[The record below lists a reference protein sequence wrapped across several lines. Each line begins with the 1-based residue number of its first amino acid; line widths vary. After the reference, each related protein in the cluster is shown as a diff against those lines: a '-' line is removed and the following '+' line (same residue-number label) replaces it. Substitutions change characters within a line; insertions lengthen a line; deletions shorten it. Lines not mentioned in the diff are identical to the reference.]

1 MLFVGSPLRYAA
13 AAALLAM
20 LLAACVWDVR
30 VRKIPNRLTALIAVA
45 GFLFTMWQ
53 HPNWTGLGIAFGGF
67 AVGMLVWFPS
77 YAFGLLGAGDV
88 KLAAAAG
95 MWLGPMRTFEAAI
108 IGGIIGGALALLW
121 MLRFRGVRGTATSLW
136 VASVLP
142 RTLVQARVGP
152 TTRQHVP
159 YSVALS
165 IGIAVAALMSKHLF

>member
-1 MLFVGSPLRYAA
+1 MLFAGSPLRYAA

-20 LLAACVWDVR
+20 LLTACVWDVR

-108 IGGIIGGALALLW
+108 IGGIIGGVLALLW
-121 MLRFRGVRGTATSLW
+121 MLRFRGVRGTAASLW

-142 RTLVQARVGP
+142 RTLVQPRTGP
-152 TTRQHVP
+152 ATRQHVP

>member
-1 MLFVGSPLRYAA
+1 VLFVGSPLRYAA
-13 AAALLAM
+13 AAVLLAM
-20 LLAACVWDVR
+20 LLTACVWDIR
-30 VRKIPNRLTALIAVA
+30 VRKIPNRLSASIAVL

-53 HPNWTGLGIAFGGF
+53 HPNWSGLGIAFGGF

-95 MWLGPMRTFEAAI
+95 IWLGPMRTFEAAI
-108 IGGIIGGALALLW
+108 IGGIIGGVLALLW

-165 IGIAVAALMSKHLF
+165 LGVAIVAWMPKHLF

>member
-1 MLFVGSPLRYAA
+1 VLFVGSPLRYAA
-13 AAALLAM
+13 AVALLAM

-30 VRKIPNRLTALIAVA
+30 VRKIPNRLTACIAVA
-45 GFLFTMWQ
+45 GILFTMWQ
-53 HPNWTGLGIAFGGF
+53 HPNWMGLGIAFGGF

-108 IGGIIGGALALLW
+108 IAGIIGGALALVW

-142 RTLVQARVGP
+142 RTLVQPRVGP
-152 TTRQHVP
+152 ATRQHVP

-165 IGIAVAALMSKHLF
+165 IGVAVAALMTKHLF

>member
-1 MLFVGSPLRYAA
+1 VLFGGSPLRYAA
-13 AAALLAM
+13 AAAFLTM
-20 LLAACVWDVR
+20 LLTACVYDVR
-30 VRKIPNRLTALIAVA
+30 FRRIPNRLTASVAAA

-53 HPNWTGLGIAFGGF
+53 HPNLAGLGIAFGGF

-108 IGGIIGGALALLW
+108 IGGVVGGALAVLW

-142 RTLVQARVGP
+142 RTLVQPRVGP

-165 IGIAVAALMSKHLF
+165 IGLAIAALLTKHLF

>member
-1 MLFVGSPLRYAA
+1 VPFVGSPLRYAA
-13 AAALLAM
+13 AAVFLTM
-20 LLAACVWDVR
+20 LCIACVWDVR
-30 VRKIPNRLTALIAVA
+30 VRKIPNRLTAALAA
-45 GFLFTMWQ
+45 TGLLFTLWE
-53 HPNWTGLGIAFGGF
+53 HPNLSGLGIAFGGL

-95 MWLGPMRTFEAAI
+95 MWLGPMRTFEAAL

-142 RTLVQARVGP
+142 RTLVQPRVGP
-152 TTRQHVP
+152 ATRQHVP
-159 YSVALS
+159 YSIALS
-165 IGIAVAALMSKHLF
+165 LGLAIAAWLPKHLF

>member
-1 MLFVGSPLRYAA
+1 VLFAGSPLRYAA
-13 AAALLAM
+13 AAVLLAM

-30 VRKIPNRLTALIAVA
+30 VRRIPNRLTASIAA
-45 GFLFTMWQ
+45 LGLLFTIWQ
-53 HPNWTGLGIAFGGF
+53 HPNLGGLGIAFGGL
-67 AVGMLVWFPS
+67 AVGLLVWFPS

-142 RTLVQARVGP
+142 RTLVQKREGP
-152 TTRQHVP
+152 ATRQHVP
-159 YSVALS
+159 YSVALCL
-165 IGIAVAALMSKHLF
+165 GIAIVAWMPKHLF

>member
-1 MLFVGSPLRYAA
+1 MMFAGSPLRYAA

-142 RTLVQARVGP
+142 RTLVQPRVGP
-152 TTRQHVP
+152 ATRQHVP

>member
-1 MLFVGSPLRYAA
+1 MFVGSPLRYAA
-13 AAALLAM
+13 AAVFLTM
-20 LLAACVWDVR
+20 LGIACVWDVR
-30 VRKIPNRLTALIAVA
+30 VRKIPNRLTASLAA
-45 GFLFTMWQ
+45 TGFLFTMWQ
-53 HPNWTGLGIAFGGF
+53 HPNLAGLGIAFGGL

-142 RTLVQARVGP
+142 RTLVQPRVGP

-165 IGIAVAALMSKHLF
+165 LGVAIAAWMPKHLF

>member
-1 MLFVGSPLRYAA
+1 VIFVGSPLRYAA
-13 AAALLAM
+13 AAVLLTM
-20 LLAACVWDVR
+20 LGIACVWDVR
-30 VRKIPNRLTALIAVA
+30 VRKIPNRLTASLAAA
-45 GFLFTMWQ
+45 GLLFTLWQ
-53 HPNWTGLGIAFGGF
+53 HPNLSGLSIAFGGF

-142 RTLVQARVGP
+142 RTLVQPRVGP
-152 TTRQHVP
+152 ATRQHVP

-165 IGIAVAALMSKHLF
+165 LGVAIVAWMPKHLF

>member
-1 MLFVGSPLRYAA
+1 
-13 AAALLAM
+13 M

-53 HPNWTGLGIAFGGF
+53 HPNWSGLGIAFGGF

-95 MWLGPMRTFEAAI
+95 MWLGPMRTFEAAL
-108 IGGIIGGALALLW
+108 IGGVIGGALALLW
-121 MLRFRGVRGTATSLW
+121 MLRFRGIRGTAASL
-136 VASVLP
+136 
-142 RTLVQARVGP
+142 
-152 TTRQHVP
+152 
-159 YSVALS
+159 
-165 IGIAVAALMSKHLF
+165 

>member
-1 MLFVGSPLRYAA
+1 MFVGSPLRFAA
-13 AAALLAM
+13 AAVFLTLLVI
-20 LLAACVWDVR
+20 ACVWDVR
-30 VRKIPNRLTALIAVA
+30 VRKIPNRLTATIAA
-45 GFLFTMWQ
+45 LGFLFTMWQ
-53 HPNWTGLGIAFGGF
+53 HPNWSGLGIAFGGF
-67 AVGMLVWFPS
+67 AVGMLIWFPS

-95 MWLGPMRTFEAAI
+95 MWLGPMRTFEAAL
-108 IGGIIGGALALLW
+108 IGGVIGGALALLW

-142 RTLVQARVGP
+142 RTLVQPRVGP

-165 IGIAVAALMSKHLF
+165 IGIAVAALMTKHLF

>member
-1 MLFVGSPLRYAA
+1 MFAGSPLRYAA
-13 AAALLAM
+13 AAVLLAM
-20 LLAACVWDVR
+20 LFAACVWDIR
-30 VRKIPNRLTALIAVA
+30 VRKIPNRLTASVAVA
-45 GFLFTMWQ
+45 GFLFTMSQ

-95 MWLGPMRTFEAAI
+95 MWLGPMRTFEAAL
-108 IGGIIGGALALLW
+108 IGGVIGGALALLW

-142 RTLVQARVGP
+142 RTLVQPRVGP
-152 TTRQHVP
+152 ATRQHVP

-165 IGIAVAALMSKHLF
+165 LGIAIAALMSKHLF

>member
-1 MLFVGSPLRYAA
+1 VLFVGSSLRYADA
-13 AAALLAM
+13 VVFLTMLALAS
-20 LLAACVWDVR
+20 VWDVR
-30 VRKIPNRLTALIAVA
+30 FRRIPNRLTAALA
-45 GFLFTMWQ
+45 GAGLLFTLWH
-53 HPNWTGLGIAFGGF
+53 HPNLAGLGIAFGGL

-108 IGGIIGGALALLW
+108 IGGIIGGALALVW

-142 RTLVQARVGP
+142 RTLVQPRVGP

-165 IGIAVAALMSKHLF
+165 LGIAIAAWMPKHLL

>member
-1 MLFVGSPLRYAA
+1 VIFVSSPLRYAA
-13 AAALLAM
+13 AAVLLTM
-20 LLAACVWDVR
+20 LGIACVWDVR
-30 VRKIPNRLTALIAVA
+30 VRKIPNRLTASLAAA
-45 GFLFTMWQ
+45 GLLFTLWQ
-53 HPNWTGLGIAFGGF
+53 RPDLSGLGIAFGGF

-142 RTLVQARVGP
+142 RTLVQPRVGP
-152 TTRQHVP
+152 ATRQHVP
-159 YSVALS
+159 YSIALS
-165 IGIAVAALMSKHLF
+165 LGVAIVAWMPKHLF

>member
-1 MLFVGSPLRYAA
+1 MLFVGSPLRYADA
-13 AAALLAM
+13 AVFLAM
-20 LLAACVWDVR
+20 LGLACVWDVR
-30 VRKIPNRLTALIAVA
+30 FRKIPNHLTAALAA
-45 GFLFTMWQ
+45 TGLLFTLWQ
-53 HPNWTGLGIAFGGF
+53 HPNLSGVGIAFGGLV
-67 AVGMLVWFPS
+67 VGMLIWFPS
-77 YAFGLLGAGDV
+77 YVLGLLGAGDV

-108 IGGIIGGALALLW
+108 IGGIIGGVLALVW

-142 RTLVQARVGP
+142 RTLVQPRVGP

-165 IGIAVAALMSKHLF
+165 LGIAMAAWMPKHLF

>member
-1 MLFVGSPLRYAA
+1 VLFVGSPLRYAA

-20 LLAACVWDVR
+20 LVIACVWDVR
-30 VRKIPNRLTALIAVA
+30 VRRIPNRLTASIAVL
-45 GFLFTMWQ
+45 GLLFTMWQ
-53 HPNWTGLGIAFGGF
+53 HPNWSGLGIAFGGF

-108 IGGIIGGALALLW
+108 IGGVIGGALALLW

-136 VASVLP
+136 VVSVLP
-142 RTLVQARVGP
+142 RTLVQPRVGP
-152 TTRQHVP
+152 ATRQHVP

-165 IGIAVAALMSKHLF
+165 VGIVVAALMSKHLF

>member
-1 MLFVGSPLRYAA
+1 VLFVESPLRYAA
-13 AAALLAM
+13 AAVLLTM
-20 LLAACVWDVR
+20 LGIACVWDVR
-30 VRKIPNRLTALIAVA
+30 VRKIPNRLTASLAAA
-45 GFLFTMWQ
+45 GLLFTLWQ
-53 HPNWTGLGIAFGGF
+53 HPNLSGLGLAFGGF

-142 RTLVQARVGP
+142 RTLVQPRVGP
-152 TTRQHVP
+152 ATRQHVP

-165 IGIAVAALMSKHLF
+165 LGVAIVAWMPKHLF